1 MRLSTFVQKPQG
13 HFMTALVVMTLI
25 LLSACASARL
35 LPWKPVDTASL
46 EKTEAYSK
54 ELNTIRFV
62 TVGPEAEQIYGYF
75 LYRDGIE
82 VVTGGG
88 AYVVNMGKLTLV
100 EVRADYD
107 RVRKSKMYS
116 AGSGLIVREIL
127 LGSSVAGYTAAD
139 DNIDVGI
146 WDITP
151 AGKDQG
157 TVLQMVY
164 NDSRGQHDG
173 GSYRGRSHSG
183 D

>member
-1 MRLSTFVQKPQG
+1 MKQPERGK
-13 HFMTALVVMTLI
+13 ALGSAAVVIVLAVA
-25 LLSACASARL
+25 LALGSCATGTMLKWNEA
-35 LPWKPVDTASL
+35 DTAALLKSDAGRQ
-46 EKTEAYSK
+46 KFNAVRIQTY
-54 ELNTIRFV
+54 
-62 TVGPEAEQIYGYF
+62 GPVAEQAFGYF

-88 AYVVNMGKLTLV
+88 AYVVNLGKLTLV
-100 EVRADYD
+100 EVMADYD
-107 RVRKSKMYS
+107 RVRKSKMFS
-116 AGSGLIVREIL
+116 TGSGLVVREIL
-127 LGSSVAGYTAAD
+127 SGSSVAGYTAAD
-139 DNIDVGI
+139 DNLDVGI
-146 WDITP
+146 WDMTP